1 MRVWA
6 NFAKRTPVSFGM
18 LRLAE
23 IIRLSLDESLVE
35 DDNQVR
41 GRSSTQS

>member
-1 MRVWA
+1 MVQ
-6 NFAKRTPVSFGM
+6 FGM

-35 DDNQVR
+35 HENKHEAGAALCHDAN
-41 GRSSTQS
+41 TPP